1 MTGFWNGTGVLDRTL
16 DFWRAAGPQGCL
28 LWWKYEIW
36 RIPGIWQKTK
46 RSKMQ
51 ARRQWWEETSG
62 WERIHIKLDFMRSVH
77 AERFARAHVH
87 YRCVVFGPCAGTA
100 ERGPLQE
107 CLHTCPFL
115 ACASMCIIVC
125 IFYGWCAAVCAG
137 CCAHPCELPGVSG
150 SRPSSLL
157 CSPRSVLLASLSS
170 LVLLLC
176 AQLSFCSF
184 LNLFYS
190 TDKGITSHKRL

>member
-1 MTGFWNGTGVLDRTL
+1 MGPVFWTEPWTFGGLQGR
-16 DFWRAAGPQGCL
+16 RAVSCDGNMKYDGCL
-28 LWWKYEIW
+28 EFDRKQ
-36 RIPGIWQKTK
+36 RGAK
-46 RSKMQ
+46 RKQEDSDERKQ
-51 ARRQWWEETSG
+51 EKG
-62 WERIHIKLDFMRSVH
+62 WERIHIKLDFICSVR
-77 AERFARAHVH
+77 AERFAHAHVH
-87 YRCVVFGPCAGTA
+87 YRCVVFGTCAGTA
-100 ERGPLQE
+100 EHGPLRE

-157 CSPRSVLLASLSS
+157 CSPRSVLLALLSS
-170 LVLLLC
+170 PVLLLC
-176 AQLSFCSF
+176 AQLSFDSF

-190 TDKGITSHKRL
+190 TDKGITSRKRL